1 MKYNTSRVE
10 LKFPEYGR
18 SVQKMVDHIKT
29 LPDKAERTKAA
40 NTLVNIIVSLNPAL
54 KEQSEYK
61 HKLWDHLYYI
71 ADFDFDVD
79 SPFPPPTP
87 LELAPKPQKP
97 SYASNHIRYRFY
109 GKNVELMINKAIE
122 MEDGPEK
129 NAFVNA
135 LGSYMKMA
143 HRVWNE
149 DKVPDEIIIQ
159 HIKEFSKGAIE
170 VTEINEFAA
179 HNENFNPPKKNNQP
193 NNNNGGGGG
202 KHKKKKNYRK
212 NNY

>member
-1 MKYNTSRVE
+1 
-10 LKFPEYGR
+10 
-18 SVQKMVDHIKT
+18 
-29 LPDKAERTKAA
+29 
-40 NTLVNIIVSLNPAL
+40 
-54 KEQSEYK
+54 
-61 HKLWDHLYYI
+61 
-71 ADFDFDVD
+71 
-79 SPFPPPTP
+79 
-87 LELAPKPQKP
+87 
-97 SYASNHIRYRFY
+97 
-109 GKNVELMINKAIE
+109 MINKAIE